1 MSYLFDNWGQVI
13 DLTVRHLWLSLVPIV
28 LGFVIALPIGW
39 YASRHRRLRGVL
51 LGVGSVL
58 YTIPS
63 VALFVLLPVL
73 IGTQYL
79 DPINVVIA
87 LTMYAVAIMVRS
99 ATDAF
104 TSVSDAV
111 LDAATANGY
120 GAAGRA
126 FAVEL
131 PLAGPVLLAGLRV
144 VAVSTVSLVSVG
156 ALTGVS
162 NLGSLFTNGFQR
174 GYDSEIFTGVL
185 GIVVIALAL
194 DGLLV
199 IAGRVLM
206 PWAHARTA
214 RREVSALTSFFAHLG
229 GARA

>member
-1 MSYLFDNWGQVI
+1 MSYLFENTDQVI
-13 DLTVRHLWLSLVPIV
+13 ELTLRHLWLSIVPIV
-28 LGFVIALPIGW
+28 LGFLIAVPVGW

-51 LGVGSVL
+51 LSLGSVL

-79 DPINVVIA
+79 DPVNVIIA
-87 LTMYAVAIMVRS
+87 LTIYAVAIMVRS

-104 TSVSDAV
+104 ASVSPAV
-111 LDAATANGY
+111 LDAATANGF
-120 GAAGRA
+120 APAGRA
-126 FAVEL
+126 LLVEL

-156 ALTGVS
+156 ALVGVS

-174 GYDSEIFTGVL
+174 DYDSEIFTGVL
-185 GIVVIALAL
+185 GIVLIALIL

-199 IAGRVLM
+199 VAGRLLM
-206 PWAHARTA
+206 PWSLARTPY
-214 RREVSALTSFFAHLG
+214 RGVSARLSFFQHLRG
-229 GARA
+229 GRV

>member
-13 DLTVRHLWLSLVPIV
+13 DLSVRHLWLSLIPIV
-28 LGFVIALPIGW
+28 LGFAIALPIGW

-51 LGVGSVL
+51 LSLGSIL

-63 VALFVLLPVL
+63 IALFAVLPAV

-87 LTMYAVAIMVRS
+87 LTMYAVAIMIRS

-104 TSVSDAV
+104 SSVSDAV

-120 GAAGRA
+120 APAGRA
-126 FAVEL
+126 LSVEL

-144 VAVSTVSLVSVG
+144 VSVSTVSLVSVG
-156 ALTGVS
+156 ALIGVS

-185 GIVVIALAL
+185 AIVVIALVL

-199 IAGRVLM
+199 VAGRLLM
-206 PWAHARTA
+206 PWSRVT
-214 RREVSALTSFFAHLG
+214 RPSGVSA
-229 GARA
+229 

>member
-1 MSYLFDNWGQVI
+1 MSYLFENWGQVI
-13 DLTVRHLWLSLVPIV
+13 DLTVRHLWLSLIPIV
-28 LGFVIALPIGW
+28 LGFAIALPIGW

-51 LGVGSVL
+51 LSLGSVL

-63 VALFVLLPVL
+63 VALFVLLPAL

-104 TSVSDAV
+104 ASVSDVV

-120 GAAGRA
+120 APAGRA
-126 FAVEL
+126 FGVEL

-185 GIVVIALAL
+185 GIVVIALVL

-199 IAGRVLM
+199 LGGRLLM
-206 PWAHARTA
+206 PWSRVTRPAGG
-214 RREVSALTSFFAHLG
+214 SA
-229 GARA
+229 

>member
-1 MSYLFDNWGQVI
+1 MRYLFENTDQVI
-13 DLTVRHLWLSLVPIV
+13 DLTLRHLWLSIVPIV
-28 LGFVIALPIGW
+28 LGFVIAVPIGW

-51 LGVGSVL
+51 LSLGSVL

-79 DPINVVIA
+79 DPINVIIA
-87 LTMYAVAIMVRS
+87 LTIYAVAIMVRT

-104 TSVSDAV
+104 ASVSPVV
-111 LDAATANGY
+111 LDAATANGF
-120 GAAGRA
+120 APAGRA
-126 FAVEL
+126 LLVEL

-144 VAVSTVSLVSVG
+144 VSVSTVSLVSVG
-156 ALTGVS
+156 ALIGVS

-185 GIVVIALAL
+185 GIVLIALVL

-199 IAGRVLM
+199 LVGRVLM
-206 PWAHARTA
+206 PWSRASTHYRG
-214 RREVSALTSFFAHLG
+214 VSARLSFFQHLRG
-229 GARA
+229 GRV

>member
-1 MSYLFDNWGQVI
+1 MSYLFDNWGQVV
-13 DLTVRHLWLSLVPIV
+13 DLTVRHLWLSIIPIV

-51 LGVGSVL
+51 LSLGSVL

-63 VALFVLLPVL
+63 VALFVLLPAL

-79 DPINVVIA
+79 DPVNVIIA

-104 TSVSDAV
+104 ASVSDAV
-111 LDAATANGY
+111 LDAATANGF
-120 GAAGRA
+120 APAGRA
-126 FAVEL
+126 LTVEL

-185 GIVVIALAL
+185 GIVVIALVL

-199 IAGRVLM
+199 LGGRLLM
-206 PWAHARTA
+206 PWSRVARPT
-214 RREVSALTSFFAHLG
+214 G
-229 GARA
+229 GAS

>member
-1 MSYLFDNWGQVI
+1 MRYLFENTDQVI
-13 DLTVRHLWLSLVPIV
+13 DLTLRHLWLSIVPIV
-28 LGFVIALPIGW
+28 LGFLIAVPIGW

-51 LGVGSVL
+51 LSLGSVL

-63 VALFVLLPVL
+63 VAMFVLLPAV

-79 DPINVVIA
+79 DPVNVIIA
-87 LTMYAVAIMVRS
+87 LTIYAVAIMIRS

-104 TSVSDAV
+104 ASVSPAV
-111 LDAATANGY
+111 LDAATANGF
-120 GAAGRA
+120 APAGRA
-126 FAVEL
+126 LAVEL

-156 ALTGVS
+156 ALIGVS

-185 GIVVIALAL
+185 GIVLIALVL

-199 IAGRVLM
+199 LAGRLLM
-206 PWAHARTA
+206 PWSRT
-214 RREVSALTSFFAHLG
+214 RQTYRGVSARLGFFQHLRG
-229 GARA
+229 GRI

>member
-1 MSYLFDNWGQVI
+1 MSYLFDNWDQVL
-13 DLTVRHLWLSLVPIV
+13 DLTVRHLWLSVIPIV
-28 LGFVIALPIGW
+28 LGFVVAVPIGW
-39 YASRHRRLRGVL
+39 YANRHRRLRGAL
-51 LGVGSVL
+51 LSLGSIL
-58 YTIPS
+58 YTVPS
-63 VALFVLLPVL
+63 LALFVLLPAM

-79 DPINVVIA
+79 DPLNVVIA
-87 LTMYAVAIMVRS
+87 LTMYAIALMVRS
-99 ATDAF
+99 ATDGFA
-104 TSVSDAV
+104 SVSPEV

-120 GAAGRA
+120 APSGRA

-174 GYDSEIFTGVL
+174 GYDSEIFTGVVA
-185 GIVVIALAL
+185 IVVIALLL

-199 IAGRVLM
+199 VGGRLLM
-206 PWAHARTA
+206 PWSVERAP
-214 RREVSALTSFFAHLG
+214 RREVSVRPRFVQHLRG
-229 GARA
+229 GRA